1 MQVGLFIGK
10 FNPPHLGHISS
21 ILQAHAMCDML
32 YVCVCANSA
41 EEQDKSVIP
50 GKTRK
55 MWLSQE
61 FQPYAQIKVIR
72 IDEANIPAYPNGWV
86 QFASLV
92 KTQIQHTITICF
104 GGEEK
109 YRDGFKTHFNASYTL
124 IDPLRKRNTIS
135 STLIKQNPTLHFN
148 FICKSARPHFTKKV
162 LVCGTESC
170 GKTVLTMKLAQIF
183 NTNWSEEVGRYY
195 SERYLGFDEE
205 AYSDS
210 DFVRIC
216 SLQIENDILKIN
228 GANKICFFDT
238 DAVITQY
245 YAEMYQGHCVPA
257 IETFVNP
264 DKFDLVLIMT
274 PQVKWVDD
282 GLRFLG
288 EQEKREQLH
297 QKLKQMY
304 IDRGFKNIVEVSGT
318 DYHERLQKCV
328 ELCDELLQ

>member
-21 ILQAHAMCDML
+21 ILQAHAMCDTL

-92 KTQIQHTITICF
+92 KAQIQHTITICF

-245 YAEMYQGHCVPA
+245 YAEMYQGHCVQA

-288 EQEKREQLH
+288 EQEKRET
-297 QKLKQMY
+297 
-304 IDRGFKNIVEVSGT
+304 KN
-318 DYHERLQKCV
+318 
-328 ELCDELLQ
+328 